1 MGDIDGD
8 GCTELVMG
16 LTDRVVRSYRW
27 VADSNQPGSGKLI
40 GLHKWE
46 CANQIGTVTMN
57 HLPDGTPCLLVA
69 QPGGTLMKICCHT
82 NEDAGTVNRY
92 ALGLVLQIPHKPL
105 MTL

>member
-8 GCTELVMG
+8 GCTEMVMG

-27 VADSNQPGSGKLI
+27 VSDSNQPGSGKLV

-46 CANQIGTVTMN
+46 CANQIGTVTLN

-69 QPGGTLMKICCHT
+69 QPGGTLMKIRC
-82 NEDAGTVNRY
+82 NATVEASLENR
-92 ALGLVLQIPHKPL
+92 
-105 MTL
+105 